1 MTSTE
6 VEALVRNVIV
16 HHGLPFAIVG
26 VVSAPHGWTV
36 KVRAGGGGTVSFTVH
51 DGRPVAM
58 RMTIQ
63 EKLEAEL

>member
-16 HHGLPFAIVG
+16 HHGLPFAILAVAA
-26 VVSAPHGWTV
+26 APYGWSV
-36 KVRAGGGGTVSFTVH
+36 KVRAGTGGTVSFTVP
-51 DGRPVAM
+51 DGRPVSM
-58 RMTIQ
+58 RILIQ